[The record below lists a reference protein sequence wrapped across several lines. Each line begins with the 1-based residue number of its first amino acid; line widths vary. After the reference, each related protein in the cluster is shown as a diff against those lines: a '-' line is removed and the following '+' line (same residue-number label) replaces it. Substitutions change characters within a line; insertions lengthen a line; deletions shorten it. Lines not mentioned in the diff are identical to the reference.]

1 MHSLASF
8 LDSLSISGG
17 TKTLPDMDKMDLK
30 QRLAGLL
37 QRLAGEK
44 QRLAGEKQRL
54 AGIAYLITFNVF
66 FTVAVWPS

>member
-1 MHSLASF
+1 
-8 LDSLSISGG
+8 
-17 TKTLPDMDKMDLK
+17 MDKMDLK

-54 AGIAYLITFNVF
+54 AGVAYLITSDVF
-66 FTVAVWPS
+66 FSVALWQRSQPSMQSVCTALMLMRL